1 VCARARAR
9 VRVCVGERKRGKKKE
24 EEEKK
29 TKKEKRD
36 LGQLEIKN
44 NSYCVHYIIHNIAEC
59 FPRDIQHFNSVIDF
73 L

>member
-1 VCARARAR
+1 VCARA
-9 VRVCVGERKRGKKKE
+9 RVCVGERKRGKKKK